1 MSGEEAPTVGEGVD
15 YTVDAFHFGKFWL
28 VQPKVSGHR
37 VGMDA
42 MLVAAT
48 VPDNASGRVADLGAG
63 AGGAGLA
70 VAARL
75 ADVSVT
81 LVERSPVMVDYA
93 RRTLALAQNA
103 GLAGRMDVIEA
114 DVTLKGAARRAAGLA
129 DDAYDFVIMNPP
141 FNDAADRR
149 TPDAL
154 KAEAHAMADGDLF
167 ESWIRTAGALLKP
180 RGQVGI
186 IARPRSLRPLLD
198 ALSGRFGAIE
208 VLPVHPRAG
217 DDALRIIVTAVKQS
231 RRPLSLRPPLVI
243 HSGPGHAFSP
253 EMDRYNN
260 GHAAIP
266 RGDAAR
272 PGR

>member
-1 MSGEEAPTVGEGVD
+1 MTGEGVPTLQD
-15 YTVDAFHFGKFWL
+15 GVDFTVDAFHFGKFWL
-28 VQPKVSGHR
+28 VQPKDFGHR

-48 VPDNASGRVADLGAG
+48 VPDGASGRVADLGAG

-70 VAARL
+70 VAARVD
-75 ADVSVT
+75 DVSIT

-93 RRTLALAQNA
+93 RRTLALEGNA
-103 GLAGRMDVIEA
+103 GLAGRIDVVEA
-114 DVTLKGAARRAAGLA
+114 DVTLKGAARRAAGLE
-129 DDAYDFVIMNPP
+129 DEVFDFVIMNPP

-154 KAEAHAMADGDLF
+154 KAEAHAMTDGDLF

-198 ALSGRFGAIE
+198 ALAGRFGAVE
-208 VLPVHPRAG
+208 VVPVHPRAG
-217 DDALRIIVTAVKQS
+217 DDALRIIVTAIKQS
-231 RRPLSLRPPLVI
+231 RRFLSLRPPLVI

-266 RGDAAR
+266 RGEPAR
-272 PGR
+272 

>member
-1 MSGEEAPTVGEGVD
+1 MTSDETPTLRDGAD
-15 YTVDAFHFGKFWL
+15 FTVDAFHFGKFFL
-28 VQPKVSGHR
+28 VQPKDFGHR

-48 VPDNASGRVADLGAG
+48 VPDGASGRVADLGAG

-75 ADVSVT
+75 AGVSVT

-103 GLAGRMDVIEA
+103 GLAARVDVVEA
-114 DVTLKGAARRAAGLA
+114 DVTMKGAARRAAGLA

-149 TPDAL
+149 TPDPL
-154 KAEAHAMADGDLF
+154 KAEAHAMTDGDLF

-198 ALSGRFGAIE
+198 ALAGRFGAVE

-217 DDALRIIVTAVKQS
+217 DDALRIIVTAIKQS
-231 RRPLSLRPPLVI
+231 RRFLSLRPPLVI
-243 HSGPGHAFSP
+243 HSGAGHAFSP

-266 RGDAAR
+266 RGDRAC